1 MKGTRTFESQ
11 LKRFF
16 EIDTFMKNSLY
27 CGNMMLTEIGE
38 KIRVKIS
45 FDCTGAIPGD
55 SALYFGNR
63 YDAVAVTIIN
73 KNEGVIDSNFF
84 RFQDI
89 CSSHPY
95 FVYTE
100 NGEIVWIREEA
111 GDFMKIARKII
122 AYIKLFAE
130 LPEKETVEQKPSV
143 NETIE
148 TKESIE
154 QKPIKKD
161 IPEIGD
167 ALWYVNLQN
176 YTVIPCTVTH
186 VQCDGSY
193 RMMTVCF
200 YNNVN
205 LRYSLNDYGKLFFLN
220 QKKAYEVLRRKQSFA
235 NLKEKLK
242 EL

>member
-1 MKGTRTFESQ
+1 MKGTRTFESE
-11 LKRFF
+11 LKRLF
-16 EIDTFMKNSLY
+16 ELETIMSNTLY
-27 CGNMMLTEIGE
+27 CGNMMIAEIG
-38 KIRVKIS
+38 KKTRVKIS
-45 FDCTGAIPGD
+45 FDCTGVIPGD

-73 KNEGVIDSNFF
+73 KNEGMIDSNFF

-100 NGEIVWIREEA
+100 TGEIVWIREET

-130 LPEKETVEQKPSV
+130 LPEKETIEQKPSA

-148 TKESIE
+148 TKNSVE

-176 YTVIPCTVTH
+176 YTVMPCTV
-186 VQCDGSY
+186 VRFQNEDSCL
-193 RMMTVCF
+193 MMILRF
-200 YNNVN
+200 NDSLYLRSPLSNYN
-205 LRYSLNDYGKLFFLN
+205 KLIFTDV
-220 QKKAYEVLRRKQSFA
+220 KKAYEVLRRKQSFA
-235 NLKEKLK
+235 NLKEKIK